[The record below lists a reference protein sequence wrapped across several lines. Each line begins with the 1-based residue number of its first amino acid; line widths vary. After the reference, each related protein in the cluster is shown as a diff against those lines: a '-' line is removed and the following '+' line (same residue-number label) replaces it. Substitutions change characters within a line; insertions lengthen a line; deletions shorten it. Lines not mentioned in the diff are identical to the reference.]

1 MYLSINWLKD
11 FVKIP
16 KKLTPDELAS
26 VLTLH
31 TVEVEGWQAQSETYK
46 QVVVGRVLTVAQ
58 HPNAD
63 RLRLTTVDV
72 KKETLSIVCGAPNVA
87 VGQKVAVALI
97 GAVLPN
103 GLEIKESE
111 IRGEKSYGMICAQDE
126 LGLGTD
132 HEGIMVLNDNAK
144 VGQTFADYLGL
155 KDTTL
160 EIDNKSLSNRG
171 DLWGHYGM
179 ARELGALLKAPLL
192 PYPQPDEKLLEAE
205 GKAELSVKIENKKA
219 CSRYIAVKI
228 ENVKTIESP
237 AWLKERL
244 SAVGARPVNA
254 LVDITNYVMLDSGQ
268 PLHAFDATG
277 ISKLGVRYSK
287 DDEGLETL
295 DGKERMLPEET
306 IVITNNNEPI
316 AIAGIMGGAHSAI
329 KDSTESIIIE
339 AATFDAV
346 AVRKASARLNLRT
359 DASMRFEKTLDPHL
373 PEIAWKR
380 AWQIIKGVFPEA
392 RLAGVPVDIINFEM
406 EPVAIAVDFS
416 WLKKSLGKDIGRKDT
431 VGILERLGFTVVIE
445 GNVLMVTA
453 PTWRAVKDVSIKED
467 ILEEAA
473 RVIGYN
479 EIPSLP
485 LAATLSQLP
494 DNQEM
499 ELERKI
505 QDVLSGTGHLSETYN
520 YSFVSESALTK
531 LHFDVNNYL
540 KLVNPISEQHVYL
553 RQSLLTNMLQNV
565 RTNQF
570 NYPEFGLFEIG
581 RVFLPIAGEYYKD
594 EKGELMPYQGKRL
607 GILVAGP
614 DGNNVFNRAKGLAEL
629 MLSSLWPQ
637 ARIELTVLESSPLW
651 VEKGQAAAISCAGKE
666 IGFTG
671 RLSAE
676 VANAFGLKLKVAYV
690 EINFK
695 ELMALY
701 LSLPANQYIEAPK
714 YPPVTRDIAFVVDEK
729 ILYNDFWKVLID
741 FHPLIVK
748 AELFDVYTG
757 AGLGEGM
764 KSLAFHLTYQDKE
777 RTLTAEEIDL
787 IQADLIKRC
796 QDKFEAQVRDF

>member
-11 FVKIP
+11 FVKIS
-16 KKLTPDELAS
+16 KKTTPEELAS
-26 VLTLH
+26 LLTLH
-31 TVEVEGWQAQSETYK
+31 TVEVEGWQEQSQTYNN
-46 QVVVGRVLTVAQ
+46 VVVGRVLSVTQ

-63 RLRLTTVDV
+63 RLRLTKVDI
-72 KKETLSIVCGAPNVA
+72 KKETLDIVCGAPNVA

-97 GAVLPN
+97 GAILPN

-144 VGQTFADYLGL
+144 VGQFFADYLNL

-179 ARELGALLKAPLL
+179 ARELGALLKTPLL
-192 PYPQPDEKLLEAE
+192 PYPQPDEESLKAE

-228 ENVKTIESP
+228 DNVKMAESP
-237 AWLKERL
+237 AWIKERL
-244 SAVGARPVNA
+244 SAVGARPINA
-254 LVDITNYVMLDSGQ
+254 IVDITNYVMLECGQ

-277 ISKLGVRYSK
+277 IKKIGVRYSK
-287 DDEGLETL
+287 LDESLETL
-295 DGKERMLPEET
+295 DGKERLLPEET
-306 IVITNNNEPI
+306 IVITNDNEPI
-316 AIAGIMGGAHSAI
+316 ALAGVIGGAQSGI
-329 KDSTESIIIE
+329 KENTESIIIE

-346 AVRKASARLNLRT
+346 SVRKATARLNLRT
-359 DASMRFEKTLDPHL
+359 EASMRFEKTLDPHL

-380 AWQIIKGVFPEA
+380 AWQLIKEVFPEA
-392 RLAGVPVDIINFEM
+392 KLAGATVDVVNFEM
-406 EPVAIAVDFS
+406 EPVAISVDFS
-416 WLKKSLGKDIGRKDT
+416 WLKKRLGRDISRKDT
-431 VGILERLGFTVVIE
+431 VTILERLGFSVTVE
-445 GNVLMVTA
+445 GNILLVTP

-467 ILEEAA
+467 ILEEVA

-485 LAATLSQLP
+485 LSATLSLLP
-494 DNQEM
+494 ENE
-499 ELERKI
+499 ELKLERKV
-505 QDVLSGTGHLSETYN
+505 QDVLSGTGHLTETYN
-520 YSFVSESALTK
+520 YSFVSESSLTK
-531 LHFDVNNYL
+531 LNFDVKNYL

-581 RVFLPIAGEYYKD
+581 RIFLPIAGEYVKD
-594 EKGELMPYQGKRL
+594 EKGELMPYQGKRV
-607 GILVAGP
+607 GIVVAGP
-614 DGNNVFNRAKGLAEL
+614 DGNAVFNRAKGLAEL
-629 MLSSLWPQ
+629 VLSSLWPQ
-637 ARIELTVLESSPLW
+637 ARIELTVLENAPLW
-651 VEKGQAAAISCAGKE
+651 AEKGQAAAINCDGHE

-671 RLSAE
+671 RLSTE
-676 VANAFGLKLKVAYV
+676 VTNAFGIKVKVAYV

-695 ELMALY
+695 ELLALY
-701 LSLPANQYIEAPK
+701 LALPAHQYEEAPK
-714 YPPVTRDIAFVVDEK
+714 YPPVTRDLAFVVDEK

-748 AELFDVYTG
+748 AELFDVYQG
-757 AGLGEGM
+757 SGLGEGM
-764 KSLAFHLTYQDKE
+764 KSLAFHLTYQDRE
-777 RTLTAEEIDL
+777 RTLTADEIDG
-787 IQADLIKRC
+787 IQADLIQRC
-796 QDKFEAQVRDF
+796 QELFEAQVRDF